1 MSETFLKESV
11 RPYGKLIADLL
22 PVMND
27 FVCSLRQKQIPGA
40 EIISAAEA
48 LLREAILRIDLD
60 QMIENQI
67 GTAIFHDSS
76 GWEPSEDYVYNLLNH
91 FPDIWNTLT
100 EIARRKLISSDD
112 ALVEGETGQQL
123 IKEEFLAPVE
133 IRTCFGSG
141 ELYTLTSGGYRWL
154 SFCRSLQTTEAVQP
168 LDSLPKGLHYLPKD
182 WSAVSFCKVFLLQ
195 QYFKTQN
202 ISRYLIYSTPG
213 NANILLG
220 CPISASPEVR
230 YYYAWI
236 PGSANSIGGHDYLRE
251 LIGSASV
258 NEVVIVYPFEKD
270 KEEIMEC
277 INSFPYREKILLFCL
292 EVEKK

>member
-1 MSETFLKESV
+1 MSDIIMKESV
-11 RPYGKLIADLL
+11 RPYGELIAYLL
-22 PVMND
+22 PVAD
-27 FVCSLRQKQIPGA
+27 DLVCCLRQKHIP
-40 EIISAAEA
+40 ESETISTAEA
-48 LLREAILRIDLD
+48 LLKEAILRIDLD
-60 QMIENQI
+60 QMTDRQI
-67 GTAIFHDSS
+67 GTAIFHDSF
-76 GWEPSEDYVYNLLNH
+76 GREPSEDYVFNLLNR

-100 EIARRKLISSDD
+100 EIARRKVVSSDD
-112 ALVEGETGQQL
+112 TLVEGETGQQL

-168 LDSLPKGLHYLPKD
+168 LDSLPEGLHYLPKD

-230 YYYAWI
+230 YCYAWI

-277 INSFPYREKILLFCL
+277 INSFPYREKIMLFCL
-292 EVEKK
+292 EVENK